1 MVQKLVKSIINSWKQ
16 VSLFFSRLL
25 NNWLVLLSSGQFS
38 IDGEEADTKCLEYF
52 TMLDEDED
60 TLVSF
65 YDFLTPLM
73 STLPH
78 EVAAM
83 FT

>member
-1 MVQKLVKSIINSWKQ
+1 
-16 VSLFFSRLL
+16 
-25 NNWLVLLSSGQFS
+25 
-38 IDGEEADTKCLEYF
+38 
-52 TMLDEDED
+52 MLDEDD
-60 TLVSF
+60 DKLVSF
-65 YDFLTPLM
+65 YDFITPLM

>member
-1 MVQKLVKSIINSWKQ
+1 M
-16 VSLFFSRLL
+16 
-25 NNWLVLLSSGQFS
+25 
-38 IDGEEADTKCLEYF
+38 DGEEADSKCQEYF
-52 TMLDEDED
+52 TMLDEDD
-60 TLVSF
+60 DKLVSF
-65 YDFLTPLM
+65 YDFITPLM

>member
-1 MVQKLVKSIINSWKQ
+1 M
-16 VSLFFSRLL
+16 
-25 NNWLVLLSSGQFS
+25 LSSGQFS
-38 IDGEEADTKCLEYF
+38 IDGEVADTKCLEYF

-83 FT
+83 FTQDQRYRQESFNDLRIAFDQESKSVEG

>member
-1 MVQKLVKSIINSWKQ
+1 M
-16 VSLFFSRLL
+16 
-25 NNWLVLLSSGQFS
+25 
-38 IDGEEADTKCLEYF
+38 ADNKCLEYF

-83 FT
+83 FTQDQRYRQESFNDLRIAFDQESKSVEV